1 MEFNSILDTNESN
14 SNTNTIPT
22 NFPTPKLPQSK
33 SKTTPEFRT
42 FNGYGNNINNPTWG
56 TNNIQLERL
65 LPTAYGDGYSSPRTT
80 DENGNP
86 LPNARDIS
94 NAVIDQNGQSIPNS
108 LNTSAWIWVWGQFI
122 AHDLSLTEPRPQS
135 ELFPITVKPDDPILT
150 PNSLFPFIP
159 FQRNDA
165 APGTGTNPNNP
176 RQQINELN
184 SFIDASTIYGDDAE
198 RANFLRAKDG
208 TGKLRSQITSVGELL
223 PFNDP
228 NNPLRNANPFFAP
241 PESLFLAGEPRAN
254 QNLGLL
260 PVHTLFLRE
269 HNRLAELIGAEPNIN
284 GKATAAGLSKDEYI
298 YQRARAIVGA
308 EIQAITYNEFLPSFL
323 GHGALDKYTGYHSN
337 VNPTILNEFSNA
349 AFRAHTLVSPQYQ
362 RINNDGTSLDPI
374 PFLAGMFN
382 PQPILNQGVDSLLLG
397 ISTQTAQEAD
407 ALVIDALRLLRTPDG
422 SLTLDL
428 PALDIQRGR
437 DHGLPSYN
445 DVREA
450 FDLGR
455 YTSFD
460 QITSDSET
468 AQRLRNIY
476 GLNSDGSDNVDAV
489 DLVVGG
495 ICETPVNG
503 GMMGEVFSQIIAEQ
517 FARLRDGDRFFY
529 LNSDNPNPDI
539 VALSSELKHL
549 RLSDIIRWNT
559 EITNIQKN
567 VFFANESVPEPS
579 SEYGCG
585 NDILIG
591 DCGNNPLTGS
601 DGTWNLSHNVDMFSG
616 ESGAE
621 LFVLGNKNHVFY
633 NSAEN
638 CDYAS
643 IQDFAVGQDK
653 IQIKGSAS
661 NYILNDSPIP
671 GISGTAIYWHET
683 GATVGDL
690 IAVVQDV
697 CGLSLNSNSFAFV

>member
-1 MEFNSILDTNESN
+1 MEFNSIFGTHESD

-22 NFPTPKLPQSK
+22 TFPTPKLPKFK
-33 SKTTPEFRT
+33 SKTIPEFRT
-42 FNGYGNNINNPTWG
+42 FNGYGNNINHPTWG
-56 TNNIQLERL
+56 TNNSQLERL
-65 LPTAYGDGYSSPRTT
+65 LSTAYGDGYSSPRTT
-80 DENGNP
+80 DENGNL

-94 NAVIDQNGQSIPNS
+94 NAVINQNGQSIPNS
-108 LNTSAWIWVWGQFI
+108 LNASAWIWVWGQFI

-135 ELFPITVKPDDPILT
+135 ELFPITVQPDDPILT

-184 SFIDASTIYGDDAE
+184 SFIDASTIYGDDTE

-241 PESLFLAGEPRAN
+241 PESLFIAGEPRAN

-323 GHGALDKYTGYHSN
+323 GHGALDKYTGYHPN

-362 RINNDGTSLDPI
+362 RINNDGTSLEPI

-407 ALVIDALRLLRTPDG
+407 ALVIDALRFLRTPDG

-468 AQRLRNIY
+468 AQRLRSIY
-476 GLNSDGSDNVDAV
+476 GLNADGSDNVDAV

-495 ICETPVNG
+495 ICEDPVNG
-503 GMMGEVFSQIIAEQ
+503 GMMGEVFSEIVAEQ

-539 VALSSELKHL
+539 VALSSELKYL

-559 EITNIQKN
+559 DITNIQDN
-567 VFFANESVPEPS
+567 VFFATESAPESPS
-579 SEYGCG
+579 DCG
-585 NDILIG
+585 FGHDFLLG
-591 DCGNNPLTGS
+591 DCENNALTGS
-601 DGTWNLSHNVDMFSG
+601 DVHHKLSHEVDILYG
-616 ESGAE
+616 DSGAD

-633 NSAEN
+633 NASAN
-638 CDYAS
+638 CDYAL
-643 IQDFAVGQDK
+643 IQDFTFGQDT
-653 IQIKGSAS
+653 IQLKGSAV
-661 NYILNDSPIP
+661 NYILDASPIA
-671 GISGTAIYWHET
+671 GMNGTAIYWQET
-683 GATVGDL
+683 GANLGDL
-690 IAVVQDV
+690 IAVAQDV
-697 CGLSLNSNSFAFV
+697 FDISLNSNSLTFV

>member
-1 MEFNSILDTNESN
+1 MEVHSIFITHESDSNNDTN
-14 SNTNTIPT
+14 PT
-22 NFPTPKLPQSK
+22 TFPTLKLSKFK

-42 FNGYGNNINNPTWG
+42 FDGYGNNINHPTWG

-80 DENGNP
+80 DENGNL

-94 NAVIDQNGQSIPNS
+94 NAVIDQHGQSIPNS
-108 LNTSAWIWVWGQFI
+108 LNASAWIWVWGQFI

-135 ELFPITVKPDDPILT
+135 ELFPITVQPDDPLLT
-150 PNSLFPFIP
+150 PNALFPFIP

-184 SFIDASTIYGDDAE
+184 SYIDASTIYGDDTE
-198 RANFLRAKDG
+198 RANFLRAKEG

-223 PFNDP
+223 PFNDS

-269 HNRLAELIGAEPNIN
+269 HNRLAELIGAEPDIDC
-284 GKATAAGLSKDEYI
+284 KANAAGLSKDEYI

-323 GHGALDKYTGYHSN
+323 GDGALDKYTVYHPD

-362 RINNDGTSLDPI
+362 RINNDGTSLEPI

-407 ALVIDALRLLRTPDG
+407 ALVIDALRFLRTPDG

-468 AQRLRNIY
+468 AQRLRSIY
-476 GLNSDGSDNVDAV
+476 GLNADGSDNVDAV

-503 GMMGEVFSQIIAEQ
+503 GMMGQVFSEIVAEQ

-529 LNSDNPNPDI
+529 LNPDNPNPDI

-559 EITNIQKN
+559 DITNIQDN
-567 VFFANESVPEPS
+567 VFFATESAPEHPS
-579 SEYGCG
+579 HCG
-585 NDILIG
+585 SGHDFLLG
-591 DCGNNPLTGS
+591 DCGNNTLTGW
-601 DGTWNLSHNVDMFSG
+601 DGNQKLSHDMDILSG
-616 ESGAE
+616 DSGAD
-621 LFVLGNKNHVFY
+621 LLVLGNKNHVLY
-633 NSAEN
+633 NAAGN

-643 IQDFAVGQDK
+643 IQYFTVGQDTN
-653 IQIKGSAS
+653 QLQDSAA
-661 NYILNDSPIP
+661 NYILDASSVA
-671 GISGTAIYWHET
+671 GISGTAIF
-683 GATVGDL
+683 GQGIAGILVDL
-690 IAVVQDV
+690 
-697 CGLSLNSNSFAFV
+697 

>member
-1 MEFNSILDTNESN
+1 MELNSILDTNESN

-22 NFPTPKLPQSK
+22 TFPIPKLPKFK
-33 SKTTPEFRT
+33 SKTLPEFRT
-42 FNGYGNNINNPTWG
+42 FDGYGNNINNPTWG

-65 LPTAYGDGYSSPRTT
+65 LPTDYGDGYSSPRTT
-80 DENGNP
+80 DENGNL

-94 NAVIDQNGQSIPNS
+94 NAVINQNGQSIPNS
-108 LNTSAWIWVWGQFI
+108 LNASAWIWVWGQFI

-184 SFIDASTIYGDDAE
+184 SYDDAE
-198 RANFLRAKDG
+198 RANFLRANDG

-228 NNPLRNANPFFAP
+228 NNPLRNANPFLAP
-241 PESLFLAGEPRAN
+241 PDSLFIAGEPRAN

-269 HNRLAELIGAEPNIN
+269 HNRLAELIGAEPDIN
-284 GKATAAGLSKDEYI
+284 CKATAAGLSKDEYI

-308 EIQAITYNEFLPSFL
+308 EIQAITYNEFLSSFL
-323 GHGALDKYTGYHSN
+323 GRGALDKYTGYHPD

-362 RINNDGTSLDPI
+362 RINNDGTSLEPI

-382 PQPILNQGVDSLLLG
+382 PQPILNQGIDSLLLG

-407 ALVIDALRLLRTPDG
+407 SLVIDALRFLRTPDG

-468 AQRLRNIY
+468 AQRLRSIY

-489 DLVVGG
+489 DLVVG

-503 GMMGEVFSQIIAEQ
+503 GMMGQVFSEIVAEQ

-529 LNSDNPNPDI
+529 LNSNNPNPDI

-559 EITNIQKN
+559 DITNIQNN
-567 VFFANESVPEPS
+567 VFFATESAPEPPS
-579 SEYGCG
+579 DCG
-585 NDILIG
+585 FGHDFLLG
-591 DCGNNPLTGS
+591 KCGNNALTGS
-601 DGTWNLSHNVDMFSG
+601 DGNHKLSHEADILYGDS
-616 ESGAE
+616 EAD
-621 LFVLGNKNHVFY
+621 LFVLGKKNHVFY
-633 NSAEN
+633 NAAGN

-643 IQDFAVGQDK
+643 IQDFTIGQDT
-653 IQIKGSAS
+653 IQLKGSAS
-661 NYILNDSPIP
+661 NYILDASPIA
-671 GISGTAIYWHET
+671 GISGTAIYWQEP
-683 GATVGDL
+683 GATIGDL
-690 IAVVQDV
+690 IGVVQDV